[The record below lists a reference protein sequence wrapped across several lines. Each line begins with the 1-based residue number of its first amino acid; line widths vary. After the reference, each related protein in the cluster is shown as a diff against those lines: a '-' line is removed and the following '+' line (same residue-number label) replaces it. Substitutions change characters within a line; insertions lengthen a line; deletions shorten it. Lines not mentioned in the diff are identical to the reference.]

1 MSRTKKLALVAL
13 AALLAVGGVTAAAA
27 TPEHATLQAGHDF
40 ACC

>member
-13 AALLAVGGVTAAAA
+13 AALLAVGGAAAA
-27 TPEHATLQAGHDF
+27 GSPEPSTIQAHEF

>member
-13 AALLAVGGVTAAAA
+13 AALLAVCGATAAASS
-27 TPEHATLQAGHDF
+27 PEPGSLQATHDF